1 MAESVTSVSTNRNLQ
16 CEVDSFHFLSA
27 WSCVVILALLRH
39 LKRWEMGQRENIRAS
54 TRMCKFHSS
63 YVWNAIKALRNCLKA
78 NNAECC
84 NGDCSVL
91 STTLKKRFAD
101 LSGNQLPIYSKH
113 LIGLR
118 IALVKFTYRRLDWA
132 FPALFHYSLL
142 GFYVTFIKI

>member
-27 WSCVVILALLRH
+27 WSCVVILALLRY

-63 YVWNAIKALRNCLKA
+63 YVWNAIKALHNCLKA

-91 STTLKKRFAD
+91 STTLTKLFKTFKRSKNSFGEIH
-101 LSGNQLPIYSKH
+101 LSRAWLGVSRSVPLFSLGH
-113 LIGLR
+113 LC
-118 IALVKFTYRRLDWA
+118 Y
-132 FPALFHYSLL
+132 
-142 GFYVTFIKI
+142 FYKNLIVFITDFY